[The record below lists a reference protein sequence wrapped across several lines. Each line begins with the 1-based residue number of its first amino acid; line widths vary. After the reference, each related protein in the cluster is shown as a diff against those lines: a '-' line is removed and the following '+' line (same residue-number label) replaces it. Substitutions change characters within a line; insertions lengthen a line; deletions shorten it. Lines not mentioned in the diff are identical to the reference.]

1 MIRVLTM
8 PLESGQELHKVYVDR
23 LIDLGFDEAE
33 ANDIVA
39 EACAEYD
46 WHCAGGDG
54 HLGKYIANL
63 YCTSWL

>member
-8 PLESGQELHKVYVDR
+8 PFESGQELDKAYVNR

-39 EACAEYD
+39 EACAVYE
-46 WHCAGGDG
+46 WHCAGGDD
-54 HLGKYIANL
+54 HLG
-63 YCTSWL
+63 